1 MKTRHLEPVLTNQLR
16 KPAALETK
24 LELAREVLISL
35 GDALNEQSVEILLE
49 GIGPALQGCIDALPE
64 SVNTAYLKAL
74 MSSRANPREA
84 SAAWERFFAVSGK
97 RNPLHLLA
105 HAQALS
111 GEQRF
116 EEAARQL
123 RFALMQRIPYA
134 FFARAEKVIEEI
146 TSQNLPS
153 VRQARVAVL
162 SSSTTNLLIPVLKAL
177 CLRDKIQ
184 ATFYSGLYGAIA
196 QEILDPQSGLA
207 AFRPDSVFLI
217 QHWRDLALPALSSDE
232 KAVAKSVVESQ
243 RALWQGL
250 SQQYGCHVVQHLYDF
265 PNDDPCGQLAGS
277 RSRVIQLINTLLS
290 EAATSY
296 VSFLDTPAVQ
306 RRNGERWEN
315 PMLWYSF
322 RQHPSTEA
330 LPDLAE
336 AQLAHL
342 RATLGLTRKV
352 LVTDLDNTLWRGVIA
367 EDGLNGIEI
376 GPGTAIGEAHEK
388 LQQYLL
394 DLKNRGILLAVCSK
408 NNPEDARLPF
418 EMHKHMML
426 RLGDFSMFLANWQD
440 KAQNLREIAQ
450 GLSLGLDSFVFLDD
464 DPMQR
469 EWVRSQLP
477 EVAVVNVGPSVFEW
491 VRELDRCY
499 YFYAHIVSN
508 EDLARSEQVSNETRR
523 EIIRNTSGSMD
534 EFLSNLG
541 LEASVVPVS
550 EINLVR
556 VTQLI
561 NKTNQFNVTTRRYT
575 AAQVL
580 QIASSQDAWAGAFE
594 LQDRLGRYGLV
605 GVILCK
611 CSPNAGEWEI
621 DTWLISCRAIGRQLE
636 CFMFDRMVEAALA
649 RGVKRI
655 KGVFKP
661 TKKNS
666 LVSNLFPKLGFR
678 KIQEASGETAYGI
691 DVPTSVETTAMHIRN
706 VSALPSERDSPEQ
719 AVLI

>member
-1 MKTRHLEPVLTNQLR
+1 MKARHLEAVLTNQLR
-16 KPAALETK
+16 KLAAIETK
-24 LELAREVLISL
+24 LELAKEVITSL
-35 GDALNEQSVEILLE
+35 GDVLDEQSVEILADE
-49 GIGPALQGCIDALPE
+49 IGPALQGGVDALPV

-74 MSSRANPREA
+74 ISNRANSREA
-84 SAAWERFFAVSGK
+84 SAAWERFFTLSGK

-105 HAQALS
+105 HAQALIQ
-111 GEQRF
+111 EQRF

-134 FFARAEKVIEEI
+134 FFARAEKVVEEI
-146 TSQNLPS
+146 TGQNLPS

-162 SSSTTNLLIPVLKAL
+162 SSGTTSLLIPVLRAL

-184 ATFYSGLYGAIA
+184 ATFYAGLYGAIA
-196 QEILDPQSGLA
+196 EEILDPQSGLA
-207 AFRPDSVFLI
+207 AFHPDSVFLV
-217 QHWRDLALPALSSDE
+217 QHWRDLALPVLSSDE
-232 KAVAKSVVESQ
+232 KATAKSVVETQ
-243 RALWQGL
+243 RALWQRL
-250 SQQYGCHVVQHLYDF
+250 SQQYGCHIVQHLYDF

-277 RSRVIQLINTLLS
+277 RSRVISQINTFML

-296 VSFLDTPAVQ
+296 VSFLDTAAVQ

-315 PMLWYSF
+315 PMLWHSF

-352 LVTDLDNTLWRGVIA
+352 FVTDLDNTLWRGVIA
-367 EDGLNGIEI
+367 EDGLNGIEV
-376 GPGTAIGEAHEK
+376 GPGTAVGEAHQR

-418 EMHKHMML
+418 EMHKHMTL
-426 RLGDFSMFLANWQD
+426 RLHDFAVFLANWQD

-450 GLSLGLDSFVFLDD
+450 RLSLGLDSFVFLDD
-464 DPMQR
+464 DAMER

-477 EVAVVNVGPSVFEW
+477 EVAVVNLGPSIFEW
-491 VRELDRCY
+491 VRELDRGY
-499 YFYAHIVSN
+499 YFYSHAVSS
-508 EDLARSEQVSNETRR
+508 EDLARSEQIASESKR
-523 EIIRNTSGSMD
+523 ELIRTASGSID
-534 EFLSNLG
+534 EFLRDLS
-541 LEASVVPVS
+541 LEASVAPVS
-550 EINLVR
+550 ENNLAR

-561 NKTNQFNVTTRRYT
+561 NKTNQFNLTTRRYT

-580 QIASSQDAWAGAFE
+580 QISSSQDSWTGAFE
-594 LQDRLGRYGLV
+594 LQDRLGHYGLV

-611 CSPNAGEWEI
+611 CSPNPGEWEI

-636 CFMFDRMVEAALA
+636 CFMFDRMMETALS

-655 KGVFKP
+655 KGIFKP

-666 LVSNLFPKLGFR
+666 LVSSLFPRLGFR
-678 KIQEASGETAYGI
+678 KIHEASEETIYEM
-691 DVPTSVETTAMHIRN
+691 DVPTPVETTAMHIRN
-706 VSALPSERDSPEQ
+706 ISALPAESNSPEQ